1 MYFTLKLLIS
11 FILSNLIIL
20 NLLSFFYLNKRYKID
35 LNKKLTSENIFNNQ
49 TLMQIATQNDNKD
62 IIYYQNQKKYFQ
74 HNFVISINFKK

>member
-1 MYFTLKLLIS
+1 MNFTLKLLIS

-20 NLLSFFYLNKRYKID
+20 DLLSFFYLNKRYKID

-49 TLMQIATQNDNKD
+49 TLMQIASQNDNKD

>member
-1 MYFTLKLLIS
+1 MNFTLKLLIS

-35 LNKKLTSENIFNNQ
+35 LNKKLTSENILNNQ
-49 TLMQIATQNDNKD
+49 TLMQIASQNDNKD